1 MVNNLERAKQ
11 FLPFDAVKGLQEAL
25 REKEIEHEE
34 RIDLAEEALENLE
47 EEFNKIEIGRKVKIK
62 YYKDGK
68 YVVVEGNV
76 SKINNLKKKL
86 EVDFESKINYSDIAK
101 IEVI

>member
-1 MVNNLERAKQ
+1 MNNLDRARQ
-11 FLPFDAVKGLQEAL
+11 FLPFDGVKGLYDAL
-25 REKEIEHEE
+25 KEKEQLHEE
-34 RIDLAEEALENLE
+34 KIDLAEEALENLE

-62 YYKDGK
+62 FYKDGR
-68 YVVVEGNV
+68 YVEIVGNV

>member
-1 MVNNLERAKQ
+1 MNKLDRAKQ

-34 RIDLAEEALENLE
+34 RIDLAEESLEKLE

-68 YVVVEGNV
+68 YVVITGNV
-76 SKINNLKKKL
+76 SKINNIKKKL

>member
-47 EEFNKIEIGRKVKIK
+47 EEFNKIEIGRKVKVK

>member
-1 MVNNLERAKQ
+1 MGNKLERAKQ

-34 RIDLAEEALENLE
+34 RIDLAEESLEKLE

-62 YYKDGK
+62 YYMRA
-68 YVVVEGNV
+68 ENM
-76 SKINNLKKKL
+76 LK
-86 EVDFESKINYSDIAK
+86 
-101 IEVI
+101 

>member
-1 MVNNLERAKQ
+1 MNKLDRAKQ

-34 RIDLAEEALENLE
+34 RIDLAEESLEKLE

-62 YYKDGK
+62 YYMRA
-68 YVVVEGNV
+68 ENM
-76 SKINNLKKKL
+76 LK
-86 EVDFESKINYSDIAK
+86 
-101 IEVI
+101 

>member
-1 MVNNLERAKQ
+1 MNRLERAKQ

-25 REKEIEHEE
+25 REKEKEHEE
-34 RIDLAEEALENLE
+34 RIELAEESLEKLE

-62 YYKDGK
+62 FYKDGK
-68 YVVVEGNV
+68 YVEIMGNV
-76 SKINNLKKKL
+76 SKINNIKKKL

>member
-76 SKINNLKKKL
+76 SKINNLK
-86 EVDFESKINYSDIAK
+86 II
-101 IEVI
+101 

>member
-1 MVNNLERAKQ
+1 MNRLERAKQ

-34 RIDLAEEALENLE
+34 RIELAEESLEKLE

-62 YYKDGK
+62 FYRDGK
-68 YVVVEGNV
+68 YVEIIGNV
-76 SKINNLKKKL
+76 SKINNIKKKL

>member
-11 FLPFDAVKGLQEAL
+11 FLPFDAVIGLQEAL

>member
-1 MVNNLERAKQ
+1 MNNLERAKQ

-62 YYKDGK
+62 FYKDGK

>member
-1 MVNNLERAKQ
+1 MNRLERAKQ

-25 REKEIEHEE
+25 REKEKEHEE
-34 RIDLAEEALENLE
+34 RIELAEESLEKLE

-62 YYKDGK
+62 FYKDGK
-68 YVVVEGNV
+68 YVEVEGNV
-76 SKINNLKKKL
+76 SKINNIKKKL

>member
-1 MVNNLERAKQ
+1 MNRLERAKQ

-34 RIDLAEEALENLE
+34 RIELAEESLEKLE

-62 YYKDGK
+62 FYRDGK
-68 YVVVEGNV
+68 YVEIIGNV
-76 SKINNLKKKL
+76 SKINNIKKKL

-101 IEVI
+101 IEII

>member
-11 FLPFDAVKGLQEAL
+11 YLHFDAVKGLQEAL

-47 EEFNKIEIGRKVKIK
+47 EEFNKIEIGRKVKVK

>member
-1 MVNNLERAKQ
+1 MNRLERAKQ

-34 RIDLAEEALENLE
+34 RIELAEESLEKIE

-62 YYKDGK
+62 FYRDGK
-68 YVVVEGNV
+68 YVEIIGNV
-76 SKINNLKKKL
+76 SKINNIKKKL

-101 IEVI
+101 IEII

>member
-1 MVNNLERAKQ
+1 MNRLERAKQ

-34 RIDLAEEALENLE
+34 RIELAEESLEKLE

-62 YYKDGK
+62 FYRDGK
-68 YVVVEGNV
+68 YVEIIGNV
-76 SKINNLKKKL
+76 SKINNIKKKL
-86 EVDFESKINYSDIAK
+86 EVDFESKINYKFI
-101 IEVI
+101 